1 MQFLFQQPF
10 IVLDFTAWSTC
21 ECAARPQ
28 FLKTSNFT
36 KIMKR
41 LLLINLLVVI
51 VLHNIII
58 IMRQDQGKSASYRLT
73 PALHNLQ
80 LLPDPLYPLHALYL
94 LHPPTVPTI
103 HSLHQLYPYPQYPLY
118 PQLHFTHYTSYTHH
132 HSSSLYFR
140 PRSTAIIQPA

>member
-10 IVLDFTAWSTC
+10 IVLDFTACSTC

-51 VLHNIII
+51 VLHNNIII
-58 IMRQDQGKSASYRLT
+58 ILILSRIKVK
-73 PALHNLQ
+73 
-80 LLPDPLYPLHALYL
+80 
-94 LHPPTVPTI
+94 VPRTG
-103 HSLHQLYPYPQYPLY
+103 
-118 PQLHFTHYTSYTHH
+118 
-132 HSSSLYFR
+132 
-140 PRSTAIIQPA
+140 

>member
-1 MQFLFQQPF
+1 MCSPTP
-10 IVLDFTAWSTC
+10 I
-21 ECAARPQ
+21 PQ
-28 FLKTSNFT
+28 NIKLHQNHEKTSPHQ
-36 KIMKR
+36 
-41 LLLINLLVVI
+41 LVGC
-51 VLHNIII
+51 H
-58 IMRQDQGKSASYRLT
+58 RPTQHHHHHHPQQDQGKSASYRLT

-140 PRSTAIIQPA
+140 PRSTAIIQPALAQTPQFLAHLFI